1 MSAVVIAGD
10 TSGTI
15 TLNAPA
21 VAGTTTLTLPTTN
34 GTIITTGSSGQSIP
48 KAALP
53 TGSVLQVVQATTGT
67 QVTNNTINMV
77 DTNLSA
83 SITPTSATS
92 KIIVMFT
99 HNGCQ
104 KTAGSSQSAV
114 LINLVRNSTTI
125 YNDAIY
131 ANGYTNSSS
140 VFQSTSSLS
149 YLDSPATT
157 SATTYKT
164 QFANNTNASSAIVQV
179 DNRVSVMLLL
189 EIAA

>member
-1 MSAVVIAGD
+1 MSSVVISGN

-15 TLNAPA
+15 TLDAPA
-21 VAGTTTLTLPTTN
+21 VAGTTTLTLPTAN
-34 GTIITTGSSGQSIP
+34 GTVITTGSTGQVIN
-48 KAALP
+48 KASLP

-67 QVTNNTINMV
+67 QVTSSVITMV
-77 DTNLSA
+77 DTTLSA

-92 KIIVMFT
+92 KILVMFT

-104 KTAGSSQSAV
+104 KTAGNSQSAV

-131 ANGYTNSSS
+131 AAGYTNSALL
-140 VFQSTSSLS
+140 VQTTSSLS

-164 QFANNTNASSAIVQV
+164 QFANNTAAASAIVQV

>member
-1 MSAVVIAGD
+1 MPLVLAGS
-10 TSGTI
+10 TSGSTTI
-15 TLNAPA
+15 QATDA
-21 VAGTTTLTLPTTN
+21 VTATLTLPSTT
-34 GTIITTGSSGQSIP
+34 GTFITTGSTGQVIN
-48 KAALP
+48 KASLP

-67 QVTNNTINMV
+67 QVTSSVITMV
-77 DTNLSA
+77 DTTLSA

-92 KIIVMFT
+92 KILVMFT

-164 QFANNTNASSAIVQV
+164 QFANNTAAASAIVQV